1 MLAEGVGVVPT
12 VLCGHENANGY
23 KLVKWVGNHRD
34 SSGTSHVGML
44 HWLCDNCRRK
54 GIYYAPLVTRVRDL
68 RDDTEEDVI

>member
-1 MLAEGVGVVPT
+1 MLAEWDGVDPT

-54 GIYYAPLVTRVRDL
+54 GI
-68 RDDTEEDVI
+68 